1 MADLSEYDLLRAEE
15 TYDAPR
21 ARSRAWILAVILG
34 IVVGTAAYFYFAKRQ
49 AQAPPAA
56 VAKPVETEVPV
67 QPLGRDAE
75 KITVPPLDAS
85 DAVVRE
91 LVRKMTAHPAVLSWL
106 ATNGLIRNFAVVVT
120 NVADGATPA
129 KHLRAVRPAARFAVV
144 QRNGQTFVD
153 PRTYDRYDTISD
165 AVASIDPAGAT
176 RLYATLKPRI
186 EEAYGE
192 LGMPPQTFDRALER
206 AIVALLQ
213 TPAIDGPIRLESQ
226 GGTNYRYADAR
237 LEGLTAAQR
246 HLLRTGPRNVR
257 KIQAALRQLAIALG
271 IPASRLPAPH

>member
-1 MADLSEYDLLRAEE
+1 MADLSDYNLLK
-15 TYDAPR
+15 TDDSFDAPR
-21 ARSRAWILAVILG
+21 VRSRAWIFAVLLG
-34 IVVGTAAYFYFAKRQ
+34 IVVGSAGYFYFAKRQ
-49 AQAPPAA
+49 PQAPPAA
-56 VAKPVETEVPV
+56 VAKPGETEVPV

-91 LVRKMTAHPAVLSWL
+91 LVRKMTEHPTVLSWL
-106 ATNGLIRNFAVVVT
+106 ATNGLIRNFAVVVS
-120 NVADGATPA
+120 NVAEGAAPA

-144 QRNGQTFVD
+144 QRNNQTFID
-153 PRTYDRYDTISD
+153 PRTYERYDTVAD
-165 AVASIDPAGAT
+165 AVASIDGAGAT

-213 TPAIDGPIRLESQ
+213 VPVIDGPIRLESQ

-237 LEGLTAAQR
+237 LERLTAAQR

-257 KIQAALRQLAIALG
+257 AIQAALRELAIALG
-271 IPASRLPAPH
+271 IPAARLPAAH

>member
-1 MADLSEYDLLRAEE
+1 MADLSEYDLIRTAEILGG
-15 TYDAPR
+15 PR
-21 ARSRAWILAVILG
+21 QRSRAWILAVVLG
-34 IVVGTAAYFYFAKRQ
+34 IVVGTAAYFFYAKRQ
-49 AQAPPAA
+49 PPAPPVTA
-56 VAKPVETEVPV
+56 AKPVETEVPV

-75 KITVPPLDAS
+75 KIAVPPLDAS

-91 LVRKMTAHPAVLSWL
+91 LVGKITAHPTVMAWL
-106 ATNGLIRNFAVVVT
+106 TTNGLIRNFTVVVT
-120 NVADGATPA
+120 NVAEGATPA
-129 KHLRAVRPAARFAVV
+129 KQLRAVRPGTRFSVI
-144 QRNGQTFVD
+144 QRGNQTFID
-153 PRTYDRYDTISD
+153 PKAYARYDTFAD
-165 AVASIDPAGAT
+165 AVASIDAAGAT

-213 TPAIDGPIRLESQ
+213 TPVIDGPVRLESQ

-246 HLLRTGPRNVR
+246 NLLRTGPRNVR
-257 KIQAALRQLAIALG
+257 KIHAALRQLAIALG
-271 IPASRLPAPH
+271 IPAARLPAPR